1 MYDESWN
8 AFFQHGKSSIASHVV
23 ALLDRIVRQ
32 HVSSYPMN
40 RSRRAFVVFR
50 VIVVDPRATLS
61 LVLWIVSFPRTRL
74 VGRSL
79 NPIEVTFLVHS
90 LAHPLSVFDESKRSG
105 QRNHRSVCGTPLT
118 RVHRHATTRMWDT
131 HLGTLGDQ
139 MLAGTCVSKHRLP
152 RPSLLDG
159 HHTHRT
165 VANLVSRQSHTMDLG
180 LSTFLCV
187 VGKDQSHTCSMDR
200 TQSLETRR
208 GWHGGCTR
216 KHQGHCLP
224 ERNSDDGR
232 NIGARL
238 WSVVLCKSNSI

>member
-1 MYDESWN
+1 
-8 AFFQHGKSSIASHVV
+8 
-23 ALLDRIVRQ
+23 
-32 HVSSYPMN
+32 MN

-50 VIVVDPRATLS
+50 VVVVDPRATLS
-61 LVLWIVSFPRTRL
+61 LVHWIGWFPGTRL

-90 LAHPLSVFDESKRSG
+90 LAHPLHPSSTNRNESKRSG
-105 QRNHRSVCGTPLT
+105 QRNHRSVCRTLT
-118 RVHRHATTRMWDT
+118 TRIHRHATTRMWDT
-131 HLGTLGDQ
+131 HLGTLSDQ

-187 VGKDQSHTCSMDR
+187 VGKNQIHTCSMDR
-200 TQSLETRR
+200 TQPLEARR

-224 ERNSDDGR
+224 ERNGDDGR
-232 NIGARL
+232 NIGTRL